1 MMTVSQLSKRSG
13 FAPHVARH
21 YSLIGQLTPARHP
34 DNDYRS
40 VCFVIQSV
48 PARQCTK
55 YGVAQTLSPWNP
67 TLPPIVHARRYHA
80 SALHSYHQDSRFTF
94 ENIRHIMGLSEAGE
108 SDCQKVRE
116 TMRRRVEK
124 NRRRLV
130 GQIALER
137 RLEQALA
144 CREEGASCPA
154 VRRHGG
160 PPYWVCGQDESRG
173 LTCA

>member
-1 MMTVSQLSKRSG
+1 MMTVSQHSKRNG
-13 FAPHVARH
+13 IAPHVGRY
-21 YSLIGQLTPARHP
+21 YSRIDLLTPAQNP

-40 VCFVIQSV
+40 VCFIIQSV

-80 SALHSYHQDSRFTF
+80 SALHSYYQDSRFTF

-108 SDCQKVRE
+108 SPCQEVRE
-116 TMRRRVEK
+116 IMRRRVEK

-130 GQIALER
+130 DQIALQR
-137 RLEQALA
+137 RMEQALA
-144 CREEGASCPA
+144 CREKMSNAPPRGDEVCHLIESVAGA
-154 VRRHGG
+154 RI
-160 PPYWVCGQDESRG
+160 E
-173 LTCA
+173 T

>member
-1 MMTVSQLSKRSG
+1 MMTASQLSKRSG
-13 FAPHVARH
+13 MAPHVVCY
-21 YSLIGQLTPARHP
+21 YSRLGLLTPARHP

-40 VCFVIQSV
+40 VYFVIQSV

-80 SALHSYHQDSRFTF
+80 SALHSYYQDSRFTF

-108 SDCQKVRE
+108 SPCQEVRE
-116 TMRRRVEK
+116 IMRRRVEK

-130 GQIALER
+130 DQIALQR
-137 RLEQALA
+137 RMEQALA
-144 CREEGASCPA
+144 CREEVPH
-154 VRRHGG
+154 V
-160 PPYWVCGQDESRG
+160 PPCDGTVGRLIESVAKTRVED
-173 LTCA
+173 

>member
-1 MMTVSQLSKRSG
+1 MMTASQLSKRSG
-13 FAPHVARH
+13 MAPHVMCY
-21 YSLIGQLTPARHP
+21 YSRTGLLTPARHP

-80 SALHSYHQDSRFTF
+80 SALHSYYQDSRFTF

-108 SDCQKVRE
+108 SPCQEVRE
-116 TMRRRVEK
+116 IMRRRVEK

-130 GQIALER
+130 DQIALQR
-137 RLEQALA
+137 RMEQALA
-144 CREEGASCPA
+144 RWEKMSNA
-154 VRRHGG
+154 
-160 PPYWVCGQDESRG
+160 PPRGDTVCHLIESVTDAG
-173 LTCA
+173 IGT